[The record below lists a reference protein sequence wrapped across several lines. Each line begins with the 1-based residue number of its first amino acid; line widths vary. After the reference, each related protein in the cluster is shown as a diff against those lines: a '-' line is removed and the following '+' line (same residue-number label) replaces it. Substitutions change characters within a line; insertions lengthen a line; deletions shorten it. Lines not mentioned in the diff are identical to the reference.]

1 MNYKLDRF
9 INVALPV
16 AKNLERKKKHVS
28 LIVRKN
34 QIVSI
39 GTNEFKTHPM
49 AKQYGYR
56 YDEVHSELDA
66 LIRYKG
72 PKDNLKLYNFRF
84 NRFGDMRNSSPC
96 SKCLPWCVSIFDE
109 IWYTTNEGI
118 NFLNKEN
125 INV

>member
-1 MNYKLDRF
+1 MPKLDKFSGIARP
-9 INVALPV
+9 VAL
-16 AKNLERKKKHVS
+16 NLQRKQKHVS
-28 LIVRKN
+28 LIFRKN
-34 QIVSI
+34 QIVSV

-84 NRFGDMRNSSPC
+84 NRFGQMRMSRPC
-96 SKCLPWCVSIFDE
+96 SKCLPWCVAVFDE
-109 IWYTTNEGI
+109 IWYTTNKGI
-118 NFLNKEN
+118 YLLDKEK

>member
-1 MNYKLDRF
+1 MPKLDKFSGIARP
-9 INVALPV
+9 VAL
-16 AKNLERKKKHVS
+16 NLQRKQKHVS
-28 LIVRKN
+28 LIFRKN
-34 QIVSI
+34 QIVSV

-72 PKDNLKLYNFRF
+72 TKDNLKLYNFRF
-84 NRFGDMRNSSPC
+84 NRFGQMRMSRPC
-96 SKCLPWCVSIFDE
+96 SKCLPWCVAVFDE
-109 IWYTTNEGI
+109 IWYTTNKGI
-118 NFLNKEN
+118 YLLDKEK